1 MRDLDRIEGQLD
13 RIAALAAGDAFEER
27 AARVSGWSV
36 AEQLDHVTLV
46 LASGTALLE
55 SPDESP
61 ERGINLLGRTLL
73 TLGWLPRGVAKSPK
87 GVRPVGASA
96 GEIRERIEQVRQR
109 LRSLRGRRELLE
121 GRRPLFRHPY
131 FGGLTPRQGVRFL
144 AVHTHHHLKIVDEIL
159 RAAGRT

>member
-1 MRDLDRIEGQLD
+1 MRELDRIEGQLD
-13 RIAALAAGDAFEER
+13 RIGALAASDALQER

-55 SPDESP
+55 SPGEPP

-73 TLGWLPRGVAKSPK
+73 ALGWLPRGVAKSPK
-87 GVRPVGASA
+87 GVRPAGADA
-96 GEIRERIEQVRQR
+96 GEIHERIEQIRSR
-109 LRSLRGRRELLE
+109 LGQLRGRRELLE
-121 GRRPLFRHPY
+121 QRRPLFRHPY

-144 AVHTHHHLKIVDEIL
+144 AVHTHHHLKIVDDIL
-159 RAAGRT
+159 EAAGRT